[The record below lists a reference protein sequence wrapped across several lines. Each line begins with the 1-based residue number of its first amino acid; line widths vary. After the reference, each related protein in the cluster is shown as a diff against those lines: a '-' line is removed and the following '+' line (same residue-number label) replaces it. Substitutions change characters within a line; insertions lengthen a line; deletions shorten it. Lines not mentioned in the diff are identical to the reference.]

1 MQDAD
6 LMLRPASAGALSA
19 SETARAGVDY
29 GAGDNMPITYIL
41 KVPSV
46 SGTTPTLVAK
56 IQESDDS
63 TNWADL
69 CTFENNASTP
79 SNTIN
84 AAGVYHVS
92 ARSSKRYRRVHLTLG
107 GTTPN
112 FGVATVGPDL
122 AGDYARF

>member
-1 MQDAD
+1 MLDVD

-19 SETARAGVDY
+19 SETARAAVDF
-29 GAGDNMPITYIL
+29 GAADARPITYIM

-56 IQESDDS
+56 IQESDDG

-69 CTFENNASTP
+69 CNFENNASTP

-84 AAGVYHVS
+84 AAGVFHVS

-112 FGVATVGPDL
+112 FGTTTVGADVG
-122 AGDYARF
+122 GDYNRF